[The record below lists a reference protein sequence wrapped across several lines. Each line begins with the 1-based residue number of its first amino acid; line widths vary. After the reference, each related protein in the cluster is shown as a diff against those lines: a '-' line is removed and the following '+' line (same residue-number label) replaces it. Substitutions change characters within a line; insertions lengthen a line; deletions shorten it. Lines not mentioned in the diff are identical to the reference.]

1 MKKRR
6 TVAIL
11 GAGMAGATAARTLAD
26 AGLTVQVFDKG
37 RAVGGRMATR
47 RSASLQFDHGAQFMR
62 AHGSA
67 FAARLAAWE
76 KRGIVAPW
84 VGSERWVGVP
94 DMTAP
99 VGDLLAGLSVRS
111 ATTIMRIRRDD
122 GAWYLDDAGG
132 GVHGPFGAVAVT
144 FPAPQ
149 IAALLDGSGYAL
161 ADVGRASYAP
171 CWSVM
176 LAAEGGLTGGLIEP
190 REDPV
195 GLIASDASKPGRP
208 EGVRLTIHATAG
220 WSRRH
225 LEEPRE
231 TIIASLIEAA
241 ARQLRVSLR
250 PTHAEAHR
258 WRYAQVETAL
268 DVASLYDP
276 ALGLGAAGDWC
287 LGARI
292 EAAYDS
298 GAALARTIAA
308 DLNGDA

>member
-1 MKKRR
+1 VKKRR

-11 GAGMAGATAARTLAD
+11 GAGMAGASAARMLAD

-37 RAVGGRMATR
+37 QAVGGRMATR

-62 AHGSA
+62 ARGSA
-67 FAARLAAWE
+67 FAARLVAWE
-76 KRGIVAPW
+76 QRGIVAPW
-84 VGSERWVGVP
+84 AGSERRVGVP

-99 VGDLLAGLSVRS
+99 VRDLLDGLSVYS
-111 ATTIMRIRRDD
+111 ATTITRIRRDD
-122 GAWYLDDAGG
+122 GAWSLDDAAGA
-132 GVHGPFGAVAVT
+132 VYGPFGAVAIT

-161 ADVGRASYAP
+161 PDLGRAAYAP

-176 LAAEGGLTGGLIEP
+176 VAAEDALTGDLVEP
-190 REDPV
+190 HEDPI
-195 GLIASDASKPGRP
+195 GLIALDASKPGRP

-225 LEEPRE
+225 LEEPRASI
-231 TIIASLIEAA
+231 TASLLEAA
-241 ARQLRVSLR
+241 ERHLRVSLR
-250 PTHAEAHR
+250 PIHAEAHR

-268 DVASLYDP
+268 GVASLYDP

-292 EAAYDS
+292 EAAHDS
-298 GAALARTIAA
+298 GAALARTILA
-308 DLNGDA
+308 DLNGAA

>member
-1 MKKRR
+1 VKKRR

-11 GAGMAGATAARTLAD
+11 GAGMAGATAARMLAD

-62 AHGSA
+62 SRGSVL
-67 FAARLAAWE
+67 AARLAAWE
-76 KRGIVAPW
+76 QRGIVAPW
-84 VGSERWVGVP
+84 VGAERWVGVP

-99 VGDLLAGLSVRS
+99 IRDLLAGLSVQS
-111 ATTIMRIRRDD
+111 ATTITRIRRDD
-122 GAWYLDDAGG
+122 GAWYLDNAGG
-132 GVHGPFGAVAVT
+132 GVHGPFGAVAIT

-149 IAALLDGSGYAL
+149 TAALLDGSGYAL
-161 ADVGRASYAP
+161 ADVERASYAP

-176 LAAEGGLTGGLIEP
+176 LAAEGGPTGDLIEP

-195 GLIASDASKPGRP
+195 GLIALDASKPGRP
-208 EGVRLTIHATAG
+208 EGVRLTIHATAD

-231 TIIASLIEAA
+231 TITASLIEAA
-241 ARQLRVSLR
+241 ARHLRVALR
-250 PTHAEAHR
+250 PTHVEAHR

-268 DVASLYDP
+268 DVTSLYDP
-276 ALGLGAAGDWC
+276 VLGLGAAGDWC

-292 EAAYDS
+292 EAAHDS
-298 GAALARTIAA
+298 GAALARTIAS
-308 DLNGDA
+308 DLNGVA

>member
-11 GAGMAGATAARTLAD
+11 GAGMAGATAARMLAD

-62 AHGSA
+62 AHGPV

-76 KRGIVAPW
+76 QQGIVGTWGGA
-84 VGSERWVGVP
+84 GRWVGVP

-99 VGDLLAGLSVRS
+99 VRDLLAGLPVRS
-111 ATTIMRIRRDD
+111 ATTITRIRRDA
-122 GAWYLDDAGG
+122 GAWHLDDAAGA
-132 GVHGPFGAVAVT
+132 VHGPFGAVAIT

-149 IAALLDGSGYAL
+149 TAALLDASGFAL
-161 ADVGRASYAP
+161 PAVARARYAP

-176 LAAEGGLTGGLIEP
+176 LAAEGMVPGDLIEP
-190 REDPV
+190 REDPL
-195 GLIASDASKPGRP
+195 GLIALDASKPGRP

-225 LEEPRE
+225 LEESPA
-231 TIIASLIEAA
+231 TVTAHLIAA
-241 ARQLRVSLR
+241 AERHLRVSLR
-250 PTHAEAHR
+250 PIHAEAHR

-276 ALGLGAAGDWC
+276 AFGLGAAGDWC
-287 LGARI
+287 LGPRI

-298 GAALARTIAA
+298 GAALARTISA
-308 DLNGDA
+308 DLNGPA